1 MVRRL
6 QPTLEEAELGVKNG
20 NSAALV
26 YSKSGLESSGATC
39 QSEALLVKVRS
50 KESDPHCSTRFST
63 RLYIGRNYKEPEI
76 NTNLMYLRT
85 GEQVEIP

>member
-50 KESDPHCSTRFST
+50 KEVIRTAQRVFPLGYTSAGTIKSLRSTQT
-63 RLYIGRNYKEPEI
+63 
-76 NTNLMYLRT
+76 
-85 GEQVEIP
+85 

>member
-26 YSKSGLESSGATC
+26 YSKSGLAVS
-39 QSEALLVKVRS
+39 
-50 KESDPHCSTRFST
+50 
-63 RLYIGRNYKEPEI
+63 I
-76 NTNLMYLRT
+76 NSWYYAWKFA
-85 GEQVEIP
+85 